1 MQGRL
6 GWGELCPGER
16 SPWNGDDAAPPG
28 PPAPGPLG
36 YSSGL
41 EVSKVPTAEEIQ
53 MTWSL
58 LALGLELGGRSGKSA
73 VFSLVGNKLE

>member
-1 MQGRL
+1 MSCVQEKGAH
-6 GWGELCPGER
+6 GMGMTP
-16 SPWNGDDAAPPG
+16 PPPG